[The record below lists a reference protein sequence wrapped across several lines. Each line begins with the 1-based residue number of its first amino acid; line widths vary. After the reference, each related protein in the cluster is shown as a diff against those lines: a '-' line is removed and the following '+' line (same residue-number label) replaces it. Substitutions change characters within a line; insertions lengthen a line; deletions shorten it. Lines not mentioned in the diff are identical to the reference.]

1 MGLSNKLNVP
11 SYRTVNNRI
20 RDYHYPIISF
30 SSIITFS
37 IYWVCYRLVFGS
49 NDIARTSKAPLFDS
63 LPSQGLCCAD
73 NYIMVR
79 R

>member
-49 NDIARTSKAPLFDS
+49 NARTSKAPLFDS
-63 LPSQGLCCAD
+63 LPSQGLCQC
-73 NYIMVR
+73 
-79 R
+79 

>member
-20 RDYHYPIISF
+20 RDYHSPIISF

-37 IYWVCYRLVFGS
+37 IYWVYYRFVFGS
-49 NDIARTSKAPLFDS
+49 NDIVRTSKAPSFDS
-63 LPSQGLCCAD
+63 LPSQGLCQC
-73 NYIMVR
+73 
-79 R
+79 